1 MIKTSLNKRA
11 FAKFLLLLALF
22 TFFTANSIYFF
33 EFQSSE
39 LYASVSKTYD
49 FNYDTKTKGPYLNLK
64 SAFLVDFETGDVL
77 YGKNTNR
84 VRPIASIS
92 KLMAA
97 MVIIDSKVDLNKTEK
112 ITKKDAYRSSKSRLN
127 RGYELNLLD
136 LLHAGL
142 MNSDNRAMRALAR
155 ATYGSRVKFAE
166 EMNKKARRLG
176 LKKTIFYEPT
186 GLDSRNVSSADEVAK
201 LVNYAHEYDLIAE
214 ITSKKKYKV
223 KIQNRKNKYLQMAN
237 TNLMIISPYKVLTGK
252 TGYIRAADYCL
263 ATLVKNKKGEK
274 LTAVVLGVPGDK
286 LRFRECR
293 KLLDW
298 GFRNINKLKSRGED
312 GK

>member
-1 MIKTSLNKRA
+1 MNKFSLNKKT

-22 TFFTANSIYFF
+22 TFFTANSVYFL

-49 FNYDTKTKGPYLNLK
+49 FNYDTKIKGPYLNLK
-64 SAFLVDFETGDVL
+64 SAFLVDFETGNVL
-77 YGKNTNR
+77 YGKNTDR

-97 MVIIDSKVDLNKTEK
+97 MVIIDSKVDLKKTEK
-112 ITKKDAYRSSKSRLN
+112 ITKKDTYRSSRSRLN
-127 RGYELNLLD
+127 KGFELTLMD

-155 ATYGSRVKFAE
+155 ATYGSKEKFAE

-201 LVNYAHEYDLIAE
+201 LVHYAHEYKLIAE

-223 KIQNRKNKYLQMAN
+223 KVQNKKNYYLQMAN
-237 TNLMIISPYKVLTGK
+237 TNLMVASPYKVLTGK
-252 TGYIRAADYCL
+252 TGYIKAADYCL
-263 ATLVKNKKGEK
+263 ATLVKDKKGKK

-298 GFRNINKLKSRGED
+298 GFKNINKISRGES